1 MNFVGEDGDQM
12 KELHWEHGYR
22 MFWIVGSCV
31 TLLILFI
38 LHRKVSI
45 SISVSYPT
53 LMDVLGGFTGLDTLI
68 DVRLLAAV
76 FSDRREC

>member
-38 LHRKVSI
+38 LH
-45 SISVSYPT
+45 
-53 LMDVLGGFTGLDTLI
+53 
-68 DVRLLAAV
+68 
-76 FSDRREC
+76 